1 MMKFIATKAVQV
13 QYKHTIYA
21 YTKEIK
27 ILEIKKITE
36 EMKKMTVARGG
47 KCPTHLPGAT
57 RINCEIVEI
66 GASGSL
72 LMLLPPPPLLLSVA
86 AAGAGAADLVTAAR
100 RSLTTFDARHVSPA
114 CQLFIQRRLAAQR
127 NERERLSETRGKS

>member
-1 MMKFIATKAVQV
+1 
-13 QYKHTIYA
+13 
-21 YTKEIK
+21 
-27 ILEIKKITE
+27 
-36 EMKKMTVARGG
+36 MKKMTVARGG

-72 LMLLPPPPLLLSVA
+72 LMLLPPPLLLSVA

-127 NERERLSETRGKS
+127 NERVRPSETRGKS

>member
-13 QYKHTIYA
+13 EYKHTIYT

-27 ILEIKKITE
+27 ILEIKRITE

-72 LMLLPPPPLLLSVA
+72 LLMLLPPPPLLLSVA

-100 RSLTTFDARHVSPA
+100 RSLTTFDARHVAPA

-127 NERERLSETRGKS
+127 SERERPSEKS

>member
-13 QYKHTIYA
+13 QYKHTIYT
-21 YTKEIK
+21 YTKKIK

-36 EMKKMTVARGG
+36 EVKKMTVARGG

-72 LMLLPPPPLLLSVA
+72 LMLLPPPLLLSVA

-127 NERERLSETRGKS
+127 NERVRPSETRGKS